1 MTYASIPYDIITK
14 KEWMSKKKRE
24 AFYKLLMHVVFTLLN
39 SKVDTEVKSI
49 LGRADVVV
57 KTKSDI
63 FVIEL
68 KVDDSVDHALSQI
81 ENKGYAIPYET
92 DGRKITK
99 CGVSIS
105 SETRNISH

>member
-24 AFYKLLMHVVFTLLN
+24 AFYKLLMYVVFTLLN

-68 KVDDSVDHALSQI
+68 KVDDSVDQALSQI
-81 ENKGYAIPYET
+81 DNKGYAIPYKT
-92 DGRKITK
+92 KIK
-99 CGVSIS
+99 VFCIVIICF
-105 SETRNISH
+105 E